1 MKIPFKIYSIL
12 LLATLAVT
20 ACSPDPKPN
29 GDQVDNYY
37 FVKVGNVALPVRVCG
52 NINSDIAIVFVHGGP
67 GGTAQGERAF
77 SYWKEIEKYY
87 KVIYYDQRASG
98 FTQGNVNTSEMSIEQ
113 FSDDLDNI
121 VDFTKQVAKANKIFI
136 HGTSWGGALATY
148 YLLDSNHQ
156 KKLNGAIIECPA
168 YNIKYGLQVLSR
180 QWLLHRADSM
190 IALSKN
196 VDYWVNCKNFYT
208 QHPVITSAEF
218 TQHGTYLQQVNGV
231 GYNTSNVQVGTV
243 SLPKGELAVAISNA
257 KFAADYLTYEGE
269 SIFTHLDLTPKL
281 HQITLPI
288 MLVWG
293 AKDGLLPRDDEA
305 QNFIANISSTDV
317 TFDITKYQVSA
328 HLPHAEEWQ
337 QFDIDTK
344 TFIEAHK

>member
-1 MKIPFKIYSIL
+1 MKNNFKIYIIL
-12 LLATLAVT
+12 FISALAFSG
-20 ACSPDPKPN
+20 CSPDPKPDGN
-29 GDQVDNYY
+29 QIDNYY
-37 FVKVGNVALPVRVCG
+37 FVKIGNVGLPVRICG

-98 FTQGNVNTSEMSIEQ
+98 FTQGNVNTDEMSIEN
-113 FSDDLDNI
+113 FSNDLDVI
-121 VDFTKQVAKANKIFI
+121 VDFTKQFAKVNKIFI
-136 HGTSWGGALATY
+136 HGVSWGGGLSTY

-156 KKLNGAIIECPA
+156 KKLNGAIIECPG
-168 YNIKYGLQVLSR
+168 YDIKNGIQVLSR
-180 QWLLHRADSM
+180 QWILHRADSM
-190 IALSKN
+190 IGIGKN
-196 VDYWVNCKNFYT
+196 IDYWNNAKKFYAA
-208 QHPVITSAEF
+208 HPLITSAEF
-218 TQHGTYLQQVNGV
+218 IQHGTYLSQVKGL
-231 GYNTSNVQVGTV
+231 GYNSSNIQIGTV

-257 KFAADYLTYEGE
+257 KFAADYLTYEGQ
-269 SIFTHLDLTPKL
+269 SIFTHLDLTSKL
-281 HQITLPI
+281 NQITLPI

-293 AKDGLLPRDDEA
+293 DKDGLLPRDNLA
-305 QNFIANISSTDV
+305 QKYISNLGSTD
-317 TFDITKYQVSA
+317 ITYDPGKYLLSA